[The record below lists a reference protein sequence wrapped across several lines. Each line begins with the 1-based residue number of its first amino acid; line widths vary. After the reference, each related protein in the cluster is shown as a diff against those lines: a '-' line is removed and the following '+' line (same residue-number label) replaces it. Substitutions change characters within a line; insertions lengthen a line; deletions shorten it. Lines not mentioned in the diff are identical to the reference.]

1 MMSNYEMSSNVIE
14 LSEHKTYI
22 ELTRR
27 LCYYDYPNLN
37 GVQLNSDTAE
47 EKAQSLLMQPV
58 VAKYKKIRNK
68 DDLGGHECSVDTKG
82 NVTFGTIPIGVN
94 VSVEVKN
101 DTITI
106 NDTTVE
112 TPCLFATSRIWTR
125 NKNVC
130 SAIKRLFAEG
140 KLHSSWEI
148 LTENA
153 EYVNNVKILKDY
165 VFEADALLGSTSN
178 PAYGECATTL
188 CVASVDDP
196 EILLSEAIAN
206 DFNIENSKTKEDNTL
221 EIKENESVV
230 TSENENTDVVT
241 DEVVETSQETN
252 DVETTDTS
260 EIVSDTKETDNASSE
275 TVDTDISEQTTD
287 DAQTVEVSELTVRDL
302 RNKIEKLCR
311 EKLRYCWIS
320 FMFPNEKYVLVE
332 YDERESELEYMKF
345 TYETNGDEVTV
356 GEPEKVKLAVSVAN
370 INAEIAEKNN
380 AIIKANEEIATLKSE
395 NENLMKY
402 KEMYEKVEAEKA
414 ADEMAKKKK
423 CLSEYAVRSGYI
435 SSEEIETSE
444 EIKALIDSVD
454 ENGIKAIIVDRLMA
468 QKNETNVVT
477 SEIVASQTTEVA
489 SLTCEDIDTSDYK
502 SVMKKFLGK

>member
-1 MMSNYEMSSNVIE
+1 MSNYEMSSNVIE

-58 VAKYKKIRNK
+58 VAKYKRIRNK
-68 DDLGGHECSVDTKG
+68 DDLGGHECSVDNNG
-82 NVTFGTIPIGVN
+82 NVTFGTVPIGVN
-94 VSVEVKN
+94 VAVEIKN
-101 DTITI
+101 DTVNI
-106 NDTTVE
+106 NNNTVE

-188 CVASVDDP
+188 CVASAEDP

-206 DFNIENSKTKEDNTL
+206 DFNIDNSETKEDETL
-221 EIKENESVV
+221 KIKENESVV
-230 TSENENTDVVT
+230 TSENENSDVVT
-241 DEVVETSQETN
+241 DEVVETSQETEN
-252 DVETTDTS
+252 VETTETTETVSETREAKAEKIEDTTADENTEKSEESNSDNTDTS
-260 EIVSDTKETDNASSE
+260 NEEVVSDT
-275 TVDTDISEQTTD
+275 DTI
-287 DAQTVEVSELTVRDL
+287 
-302 RNKIEKLCR
+302 I
-311 EKLRYCWIS
+311 
-320 FMFPNEKYVLVE
+320 
-332 YDERESELEYMKF
+332 
-345 TYETNGDEVTV
+345 
-356 GEPEKVKLAVSVAN
+356 AN
-370 INAEIAEKNN
+370 LKQEIVEKND
-380 AIIKANEEIATLKSE
+380 AIIKANEEIANLKAV
-395 NENLMKY
+395 NESLVQY
-402 KEMYEKVEAEKA
+402 KEMYEKIESEKA
-414 ADEMAKKKK
+414 ADELAKKKK

-435 SSEEIETSE
+435 SSEEIESSE
-444 EIKALIDSVD
+444 EIKKLIDAVD

-468 QKNETNVVT
+468 QKNDVVVET
-477 SEIVASQTTEVA
+477 SEATTPVTTEVA
-489 SLTCEDIDTSDYK
+489 SLTCDEVSIETSDYK

>member
-1 MMSNYEMSSNVIE
+1 MSNYEMSSNVVE

-68 DDLGGHECSVDTKG
+68 DDLGGHECSVDRKG

-94 VSVEVKN
+94 VAVEVKN
-101 DTITI
+101 DTVTI

-188 CVASVDDP
+188 CVASADDP

-206 DFNIENSKTKEDNTL
+206 DFNIKNSETKEDKIL

-241 DEVVETSQETN
+241 DEVVETSQETEN
-252 DVETTDTS
+252 VETTETTETVSEVEETKVEKVEDTTVDENTEKS
-260 EIVSDTKETDNASSE
+260 EESDSANVDISKEEVVSDT
-275 TVDTDISEQTTD
+275 DTI
-287 DAQTVEVSELTVRDL
+287 
-302 RNKIEKLCR
+302 I
-311 EKLRYCWIS
+311 
-320 FMFPNEKYVLVE
+320 
-332 YDERESELEYMKF
+332 
-345 TYETNGDEVTV
+345 
-356 GEPEKVKLAVSVAN
+356 AN
-370 INAEIAEKNN
+370 LKQEIVEKNDV
-380 AIIKANEEIATLKSE
+380 IIKANEEIANLKAV
-395 NENLMKY
+395 NESLMKY

-414 ADEMAKKKK
+414 ADEIAKKKK

-444 EIKALIDSVD
+444 EIKALIDSID

-477 SEIVASQTTEVA
+477 SEIVAPQTTEVA

>member
-1 MMSNYEMSSNVIE
+1 MSNYEMSSNVIE

-58 VAKYKKIRNK
+58 VAKYKRIRNK
-68 DDLGGHECSVDTKG
+68 DDLGGHECSVDNKG
-82 NVTFGTIPIGVN
+82 NVTFGTVPIGVN
-94 VSVEVKN
+94 VAVEIKN
-101 DTITI
+101 DTVNI
-106 NDTTVE
+106 NNNTVE

-188 CVASVDDP
+188 CVASAEDP

-206 DFNIENSKTKEDNTL
+206 DFNIDNSETKEDKTL
-221 EIKENESVV
+221 KIKENESVV
-230 TSENENTDVVT
+230 TSENENADVVT
-241 DEVVETSQETN
+241 DEVVETSQETEN
-252 DVETTDTS
+252 VETTETTETVSETEEAKAEKIEDTTVDENTEKSEESNSDNTDTS
-260 EIVSDTKETDNASSE
+260 NEEVVSDT
-275 TVDTDISEQTTD
+275 DTI
-287 DAQTVEVSELTVRDL
+287 
-302 RNKIEKLCR
+302 I
-311 EKLRYCWIS
+311 
-320 FMFPNEKYVLVE
+320 
-332 YDERESELEYMKF
+332 
-345 TYETNGDEVTV
+345 
-356 GEPEKVKLAVSVAN
+356 AN
-370 INAEIAEKNN
+370 LKQEIVEKND
-380 AIIKANEEIATLKSE
+380 AIIKANEEIANLKAV
-395 NENLMKY
+395 NESLVQY
-402 KEMYEKVEAEKA
+402 KEMYEKIESEKA
-414 ADEMAKKKK
+414 ADELAKKKK
-423 CLSEYAVRSGYI
+423 CLSEYAVKSGYI
-435 SSEEIETSE
+435 SSEEIESSE
-444 EIKALIDSVD
+444 EIKKLIEAVD

-468 QKNETNVVT
+468 QKNDVVVET
-477 SEIVASQTTEVA
+477 SEVTTPVTTEVA
-489 SLTCEDIDTSDYK
+489 SLTCDEVSIETSDYK

>member
-1 MMSNYEMSSNVIE
+1 MSNYEMSSNVIE

-58 VAKYKKIRNK
+58 VAKYKRIRNK
-68 DDLGGHECSVDTKG
+68 DDLGGHECSVDNNG
-82 NVTFGTIPIGVN
+82 NVTFGTVPIGVN
-94 VSVEVKN
+94 VAVEIKN
-101 DTITI
+101 DTINI
-106 NDTTVE
+106 NNNTVE

-188 CVASVDDP
+188 CVASAEDP

-206 DFNIENSKTKEDNTL
+206 DFNIDNSETKEDETL
-221 EIKENESVV
+221 KIKENESVV
-230 TSENENTDVVT
+230 TSENENTDVIT
-241 DEVVETSQETN
+241 DEVVETSQETEN
-252 DVETTDTS
+252 VETTETTETVSETREAKAEKIEDTTADENTEKSEESNSDNTDTS
-260 EIVSDTKETDNASSE
+260 NEEVVSDT
-275 TVDTDISEQTTD
+275 DTI
-287 DAQTVEVSELTVRDL
+287 
-302 RNKIEKLCR
+302 I
-311 EKLRYCWIS
+311 
-320 FMFPNEKYVLVE
+320 
-332 YDERESELEYMKF
+332 
-345 TYETNGDEVTV
+345 
-356 GEPEKVKLAVSVAN
+356 AN
-370 INAEIAEKNN
+370 LKQEIVEKND
-380 AIIKANEEIATLKSE
+380 AIIKANDEIANLKAV
-395 NENLMKY
+395 NESLMQY

-414 ADEMAKKKK
+414 ADELAKKKK

-435 SSEEIETSE
+435 SSDEIESSE
-444 EIKALIDSVD
+444 EIKKLIETVD

-468 QKNETNVVT
+468 QKSDVVVET
-477 SEIVASQTTEVA
+477 SETATPVTTEVA
-489 SLTCEDIDTSDYK
+489 SLTCDEVSIETSDYK

>member
-1 MMSNYEMSSNVIE
+1 MSNYEMSSNVIE

-58 VAKYKKIRNK
+58 VAKYKRIRNK
-68 DDLGGHECSVDTKG
+68 DDLGGHECSVDNNG
-82 NVTFGTIPIGVN
+82 NVTFGTVPIGVN
-94 VSVEVKN
+94 VAVEIKN
-101 DTITI
+101 DTINI
-106 NDTTVE
+106 NNNTVE

-188 CVASVDDP
+188 CVASAEDP

-206 DFNIENSKTKEDNTL
+206 DFNIDNSETKEDKTL
-221 EIKENESVV
+221 KIKENESVV
-230 TSENENTDVVT
+230 TSENADVVT
-241 DEVVETSQETN
+241 DEVVETSQETEN
-252 DVETTDTS
+252 VETTETNNDTETETVNTSS
-260 EIVSDTKETDNASSE
+260 EEESQEVVDNSE
-275 TVDTDISEQTTD
+275 TVD
-287 DAQTVEVSELTVRDL
+287 VSALTVRDL
-302 RNKIEKLCR
+302 RCKIEKACR
-311 EKLRYCWIS
+311 DKIRYCWVA
-320 FMFPNEKYVLVE
+320 FMFPTENYVLVE
-332 YDERESELEYMKF
+332 FDERESELEYMKF
-345 TYETNGDEVTV
+345 AYTVNGEDVTV
-356 GEPEKVKLAVSVAN
+356 GEPEKVKLAVSVAD
-370 INAEIAEKNN
+370 INSEISEKNDV
-380 AIIKANEEIATLKSE
+380 IIKANEEITALKSE
-395 NENLMKY
+395 VETLTKY
-402 KEMYEKVEAEKA
+402 KEMFEQAEAEKA
-414 ADEMAKKKK
+414 ADELAKKKK

-435 SSEEIETSE
+435 SSEEIESSE
-444 EIKALIDSVD
+444 EIKKLIDAVD

-468 QKNETNVVT
+468 QKSDVVAET
-477 SEIVASQTTEVA
+477 SEVTTPVTTEVA
-489 SLTCEDIDTSDYK
+489 SLTCDEVSIETSDYK

>member
-1 MMSNYEMSSNVIE
+1 MSNYEMSSNVIE

-58 VAKYKKIRNK
+58 VAKYKRIRNK
-68 DDLGGHECSVDTKG
+68 DDLGGHECSVDNNG
-82 NVTFGTIPIGVN
+82 NVTFGTVPIGVN
-94 VSVEVKN
+94 VAVEIKN
-101 DTITI
+101 DTVNI
-106 NDTTVE
+106 NNNTVE

-188 CVASVDDP
+188 CVASAEDP

-206 DFNIENSKTKEDNTL
+206 DFNIDNSETKEDETL
-221 EIKENESVV
+221 KIKENESVV
-230 TSENENTDVVT
+230 TSENENADVVT
-241 DEVVETSQETN
+241 DEVVETSQETKN
-252 DVETTDTS
+252 VETTETTKTVSETEEAKSEKNEDTTVDENTEKSEESNSDNTDTS
-260 EIVSDTKETDNASSE
+260 NEEVVSDT
-275 TVDTDISEQTTD
+275 DTI
-287 DAQTVEVSELTVRDL
+287 
-302 RNKIEKLCR
+302 I
-311 EKLRYCWIS
+311 
-320 FMFPNEKYVLVE
+320 
-332 YDERESELEYMKF
+332 
-345 TYETNGDEVTV
+345 
-356 GEPEKVKLAVSVAN
+356 AN
-370 INAEIAEKNN
+370 LKQEIVEKND
-380 AIIKANEEIATLKSE
+380 AIIKANEEIANLKAV
-395 NENLMKY
+395 NESLVQY
-402 KEMYEKVEAEKA
+402 KEMYEKIESEKA
-414 ADEMAKKKK
+414 ADELAKKKK

-435 SSEEIETSE
+435 SSDEIESSE
-444 EIKALIDSVD
+444 EIKKLIETVD

-468 QKNETNVVT
+468 QKNDVVVET
-477 SEIVASQTTEVA
+477 SEATTPVTTEVA
-489 SLTCEDIDTSDYK
+489 SLTCDEVSIETSDYK

>member
-1 MMSNYEMSSNVIE
+1 MSNYEMSSNVIE

-58 VAKYKKIRNK
+58 VAKYKRIRNK
-68 DDLGGHECSVDTKG
+68 DDLGGHECSVDNNG
-82 NVTFGTIPIGVN
+82 NVTFGTVPIGVN
-94 VSVEVKN
+94 VAVEIKN
-101 DTITI
+101 DTVNI
-106 NDTTVE
+106 NNNTVE

-188 CVASVDDP
+188 CVASAEDP

-206 DFNIENSKTKEDNTL
+206 DFNIDNSETKEDKTL
-221 EIKENESVV
+221 KIKENESVV

-241 DEVVETSQETN
+241 DEVVETSQETEN
-252 DVETTDTS
+252 VETTETTETVSETREAKAEKIEDTTANENTEKSEESNSDNTDTS
-260 EIVSDTKETDNASSE
+260 NEEVVSDT
-275 TVDTDISEQTTD
+275 DTI
-287 DAQTVEVSELTVRDL
+287 
-302 RNKIEKLCR
+302 I
-311 EKLRYCWIS
+311 
-320 FMFPNEKYVLVE
+320 
-332 YDERESELEYMKF
+332 
-345 TYETNGDEVTV
+345 
-356 GEPEKVKLAVSVAN
+356 AN
-370 INAEIAEKNN
+370 LKQEIVEKND
-380 AIIKANEEIATLKSE
+380 AIIKANEEIANLKAV
-395 NENLMKY
+395 NESLIQY

-414 ADEMAKKKK
+414 ADELAKKKK
-423 CLSEYAVRSGYI
+423 CLSEYAVKSGYI
-435 SSEEIETSE
+435 SSDEIESSE
-444 EIKALIDSVD
+444 EIKKLIDTVD

-468 QKNETNVVT
+468 QKNDVVVET
-477 SEIVASQTTEVA
+477 SEVTTPVTTEVA
-489 SLTCEDIDTSDYK
+489 SLTCDEVSIETSDYK

>member
-1 MMSNYEMSSNVIE
+1 MSNYEMSSNVIE

-58 VAKYKKIRNK
+58 VAKYKRIRNK
-68 DDLGGHECSVDTKG
+68 DDLGGHECSVDNNG
-82 NVTFGTIPIGVN
+82 NVTFGTVPIGVN
-94 VSVEVKN
+94 VAVEIKN
-101 DTITI
+101 DTVNI
-106 NDTTVE
+106 NNNTVE

-188 CVASVDDP
+188 CVASAEDP

-206 DFNIENSKTKEDNTL
+206 DFNIDNSETKEDKIL
-221 EIKENESVV
+221 KIKENESVA
-230 TSENENTDVVT
+230 TSENENADVIT
-241 DEVVETSQETN
+241 DEVVETSQKTEN
-252 DVETTDTS
+252 VETTETTEAVSETREAKAEKIEDTTADENTEKSEESNSDNTDTS
-260 EIVSDTKETDNASSE
+260 NEEVVSDT
-275 TVDTDISEQTTD
+275 DTI
-287 DAQTVEVSELTVRDL
+287 
-302 RNKIEKLCR
+302 I
-311 EKLRYCWIS
+311 
-320 FMFPNEKYVLVE
+320 
-332 YDERESELEYMKF
+332 
-345 TYETNGDEVTV
+345 
-356 GEPEKVKLAVSVAN
+356 AN
-370 INAEIAEKNN
+370 LKQEIVEKND
-380 AIIKANEEIATLKSE
+380 AIIKANEEIANLKAVNKS
-395 NENLMKY
+395 LVQY
-402 KEMYEKVEAEKA
+402 KEMYEKIEAEKA
-414 ADEMAKKKK
+414 ADELAKKKK
-423 CLSEYAVRSGYI
+423 CLSEYAVKSGYI
-435 SSEEIETSE
+435 SSEEIESSA
-444 EIKALIDSVD
+444 EIKKLIEAVD

-468 QKNETNVVT
+468 QKSDVVAET
-477 SEIVASQTTEVA
+477 SEMATPVTTEVA
-489 SLTCEDIDTSDYK
+489 SLTCDEVSIETSDYK

>member
-1 MMSNYEMSSNVIE
+1 MSNYEMSSNVIE

-58 VAKYKKIRNK
+58 VAKYKRIRNK
-68 DDLGGHECSVDTKG
+68 DDLGGHECSVDNNG
-82 NVTFGTIPIGVN
+82 NVTFGTVPIGVN
-94 VSVEVKN
+94 VAVEIKN
-101 DTITI
+101 DTVNI
-106 NDTTVE
+106 NNNTVE

-188 CVASVDDP
+188 CVASAEDP

-206 DFNIENSKTKEDNTL
+206 DFNIDNSETKEDKTL
-221 EIKENESVV
+221 KIKENESVV
-230 TSENENTDVVT
+230 TSENENADVVT
-241 DEVVETSQETN
+241 DEVVETSQETEN
-252 DVETTDTS
+252 VETTETTETVSEAREAKAEKIEDTTADENTEKSEESNSDNTDTS
-260 EIVSDTKETDNASSE
+260 NEEVVSDT
-275 TVDTDISEQTTD
+275 DTI
-287 DAQTVEVSELTVRDL
+287 
-302 RNKIEKLCR
+302 I
-311 EKLRYCWIS
+311 
-320 FMFPNEKYVLVE
+320 
-332 YDERESELEYMKF
+332 
-345 TYETNGDEVTV
+345 
-356 GEPEKVKLAVSVAN
+356 AN
-370 INAEIAEKNN
+370 LKQEIVEKND
-380 AIIKANEEIATLKSE
+380 AIIKANEEIANLKAV
-395 NENLMKY
+395 NESLVQY

-414 ADEMAKKKK
+414 ADELAKKKK

-435 SSEEIETSE
+435 SSDEIESSE
-444 EIKALIDSVD
+444 EIKKLIEAVD

-468 QKNETNVVT
+468 QKNDVVVET
-477 SEIVASQTTEVA
+477 SEATTPVTTEVA
-489 SLTCEDIDTSDYK
+489 SLTCDEVSIETSDYK

>member
-1 MMSNYEMSSNVIE
+1 MSNYEMSSNVIE

-58 VAKYKKIRNK
+58 VAKYKRIKNK
-68 DDLGGHECSVDTKG
+68 DDLGGHECSVDNNG
-82 NVTFGTIPIGVN
+82 NVTFGTVPIGVN
-94 VSVEVKN
+94 VAVEIKN
-101 DTITI
+101 DTVNI
-106 NDTTVE
+106 NNNTVE

-188 CVASVDDP
+188 CVASAEDP

-206 DFNIENSKTKEDNTL
+206 DFNIDNSETKEDKTL
-221 EIKENESVV
+221 KIKENESVV
-230 TSENENTDVVT
+230 TSENENSDVVT
-241 DEVVETSQETN
+241 DEVVETSQETEN
-252 DVETTDTS
+252 VETTETTETVSEAEEAKTEKVEDTTVDENTEKSEESNSGNTDTS
-260 EIVSDTKETDNASSE
+260 NEEVVSDT
-275 TVDTDISEQTTD
+275 DTI
-287 DAQTVEVSELTVRDL
+287 
-302 RNKIEKLCR
+302 I
-311 EKLRYCWIS
+311 
-320 FMFPNEKYVLVE
+320 
-332 YDERESELEYMKF
+332 
-345 TYETNGDEVTV
+345 
-356 GEPEKVKLAVSVAN
+356 AN
-370 INAEIAEKNN
+370 LKQEIVEKND
-380 AIIKANEEIATLKSE
+380 AIIKANEEIANLKAV
-395 NENLMKY
+395 NESLVQY
-402 KEMYEKVEAEKA
+402 KEMYEKIESEKA
-414 ADEMAKKKK
+414 ADELAKKKK
-423 CLSEYAVRSGYI
+423 CLSEYAVKSGYI
-435 SSEEIETSE
+435 SSEEIESSE
-444 EIKALIDSVD
+444 EIKKLIDAVD

-468 QKNETNVVT
+468 QKNDVVVET
-477 SEIVASQTTEVA
+477 SEATTPVTTEVA
-489 SLTCEDIDTSDYK
+489 SLTCDEVSIETSDYK

>member
-1 MMSNYEMSSNVIE
+1 MSNYEMSSNVIE

-58 VAKYKKIRNK
+58 VAKYKRIRNK
-68 DDLGGHECSVDTKG
+68 DDLGGHECSVDNKG
-82 NVTFGTIPIGVN
+82 NVTFGTVPIGVN
-94 VSVEVKN
+94 VAVEIKN
-101 DTITI
+101 DTVNI
-106 NDTTVE
+106 NNNTVE

-188 CVASVDDP
+188 CVASAEDP

-206 DFNIENSKTKEDNTL
+206 DFNIDNSETKEDETL
-221 EIKENESVV
+221 KIKENESVV
-230 TSENENTDVVT
+230 TSENENADVVT
-241 DEVVETSQETN
+241 DEVVETSQETKN
-252 DVETTDTS
+252 VETTETTKTVSETEEAKSEKNEDTTVDENTEKSEESNSDNTDTS
-260 EIVSDTKETDNASSE
+260 NEEVVSDT
-275 TVDTDISEQTTD
+275 DTI
-287 DAQTVEVSELTVRDL
+287 
-302 RNKIEKLCR
+302 I
-311 EKLRYCWIS
+311 
-320 FMFPNEKYVLVE
+320 
-332 YDERESELEYMKF
+332 
-345 TYETNGDEVTV
+345 
-356 GEPEKVKLAVSVAN
+356 AN
-370 INAEIAEKNN
+370 LKQEIVEKND
-380 AIIKANEEIATLKSE
+380 AIIKANEEIANLKAV
-395 NENLMKY
+395 NESLMQY

-414 ADEMAKKKK
+414 ADELAKKKK

-435 SSEEIETSE
+435 SSDEIESSE
-444 EIKALIDSVD
+444 EIKKLIETVD

-468 QKNETNVVT
+468 QKNDVVVET
-477 SEIVASQTTEVA
+477 SEATTPVTTEVA
-489 SLTCEDIDTSDYK
+489 SLTCDEVSIETSDYK

>member
-1 MMSNYEMSSNVIE
+1 MSNYEMSSNVIE

-58 VAKYKKIRNK
+58 VAKYKRIRNK
-68 DDLGGHECSVDTKG
+68 DDLGGHECSVDNHG
-82 NVTFGTIPIGVN
+82 NVTFGTVPIGVN
-94 VSVEVKN
+94 VAVEIKN
-101 DTITI
+101 DTINI
-106 NDTTVE
+106 NNNTVE

-188 CVASVDDP
+188 CVASAEDP

-206 DFNIENSKTKEDNTL
+206 DFNIDNSETKEDKAL
-221 EIKENESVV
+221 KIKENESVV
-230 TSENENTDVVT
+230 TSENENADVIT
-241 DEVVETSQETN
+241 DEVVETSQKTEN
-252 DVETTDTS
+252 VETTETTETVSETEEAKTEKVKDTTVDENTKKSEESNSENVDTS
-260 EIVSDTKETDNASSE
+260 NEEVVSDT
-275 TVDTDISEQTTD
+275 DTI
-287 DAQTVEVSELTVRDL
+287 
-302 RNKIEKLCR
+302 I
-311 EKLRYCWIS
+311 
-320 FMFPNEKYVLVE
+320 
-332 YDERESELEYMKF
+332 
-345 TYETNGDEVTV
+345 
-356 GEPEKVKLAVSVAN
+356 AN
-370 INAEIAEKNN
+370 LKQEIVEKND
-380 AIIKANEEIATLKSE
+380 AIIKANEEIANLKAV
-395 NENLMKY
+395 NESLVQY
-402 KEMYEKVEAEKA
+402 KEMYEKIESEKA
-414 ADEMAKKKK
+414 ADELAKKKK

-477 SEIVASQTTEVA
+477 SEIVAPVTTEVA
-489 SLTCEDIDTSDYK
+489 SLTCDEVSIETSDYK

>member
-1 MMSNYEMSSNVIE
+1 MSNYEMSSNVIE

-58 VAKYKKIRNK
+58 VAKYKRIRNK
-68 DDLGGHECSVDTKG
+68 DDLGGHECSVDNNG
-82 NVTFGTIPIGVN
+82 NVTFGTVPIGVN
-94 VSVEVKN
+94 VAVEIKN
-101 DTITI
+101 DTVNI
-106 NDTTVE
+106 NNNTVE

-188 CVASVDDP
+188 CVASAEDP

-206 DFNIENSKTKEDNTL
+206 DFNIDNSETKEDKTL
-221 EIKENESVV
+221 KIKENESVV
-230 TSENENTDVVT
+230 TSENENADVVT
-241 DEVVETSQETN
+241 DEVVETSQETEN
-252 DVETTDTS
+252 VETTETTETVSETREAKAEKIEDTTADENTEKSEESNSDNTDTS
-260 EIVSDTKETDNASSE
+260 NEEVFSDTDTIIANLKQEIV
-275 TVDTDISEQTTD
+275 
-287 DAQTVEVSELTVRDL
+287 
-302 RNKIEKLCR
+302 
-311 EKLRYCWIS
+311 
-320 FMFPNEKYVLVE
+320 
-332 YDERESELEYMKF
+332 
-345 TYETNGDEVTV
+345 
-356 GEPEKVKLAVSVAN
+356 
-370 INAEIAEKNN
+370 EKND
-380 AIIKANEEIATLKSE
+380 AIIKANEEIANLKAV
-395 NENLMKY
+395 NESLIQY

-414 ADEMAKKKK
+414 ADELAKKKK

-435 SSEEIETSE
+435 SSEEIESSE
-444 EIKALIDSVD
+444 EIKKLIEAVD

-468 QKNETNVVT
+468 QKSDVVVET
-477 SEIVASQTTEVA
+477 SEATTPVTTEVA
-489 SLTCEDIDTSDYK
+489 SLTCDEVSIETSDYK

>member
-1 MMSNYEMSSNVIE
+1 MSNYEMSSNVIE

-58 VAKYKKIRNK
+58 VAKYKRIRNK
-68 DDLGGHECSVDTKG
+68 DDLGGHECSVDNKG
-82 NVTFGTIPIGVN
+82 NVTFGTVPIGVN
-94 VSVEVKN
+94 VAVEIKN
-101 DTITI
+101 DTVNI
-106 NDTTVE
+106 NNNTVE

-188 CVASVDDP
+188 CVASAEDP

-206 DFNIENSKTKEDNTL
+206 DFNIDNSETKEDKTL
-221 EIKENESVV
+221 KIKENESVV
-230 TSENENTDVVT
+230 TSENENADVIT
-241 DEVVETSQETN
+241 DEVVETSQETEN
-252 DVETTDTS
+252 VETTETTETVSETREAKAEKIEDTTANENTEKSEESNSDNTDTS
-260 EIVSDTKETDNASSE
+260 NEEVVSDT
-275 TVDTDISEQTTD
+275 DTI
-287 DAQTVEVSELTVRDL
+287 
-302 RNKIEKLCR
+302 I
-311 EKLRYCWIS
+311 
-320 FMFPNEKYVLVE
+320 
-332 YDERESELEYMKF
+332 
-345 TYETNGDEVTV
+345 
-356 GEPEKVKLAVSVAN
+356 AN
-370 INAEIAEKNN
+370 LKQEIVEKND
-380 AIIKANEEIATLKSE
+380 AIIKANEEIANLKAV
-395 NENLMKY
+395 NESLIQY

-414 ADEMAKKKK
+414 ADELAKKKK

-435 SSEEIETSE
+435 SSDEIESSE
-444 EIKALIDSVD
+444 EIKKLIEAVD

-468 QKNETNVVT
+468 QKNDVVVET
-477 SEIVASQTTEVA
+477 SEVATPVTTEVA
-489 SLTCEDIDTSDYK
+489 SLTCDEVSIETSDYK

>member
-1 MMSNYEMSSNVIE
+1 MSNYEMSSNVIE

-58 VAKYKKIRNK
+58 VAKYKRIRNK
-68 DDLGGHECSVDTKG
+68 DDLGGHECSVDNKG
-82 NVTFGTIPIGVN
+82 NVTFGTVPIGVN
-94 VSVEVKN
+94 VAVEIKN
-101 DTITI
+101 DTVNI
-106 NDTTVE
+106 NNNTVE

-188 CVASVDDP
+188 CVASAEDP

-206 DFNIENSKTKEDNTL
+206 DFNIDNSETKEDKTL
-221 EIKENESVV
+221 KIKENESVV
-230 TSENENTDVVT
+230 TSENADVVT
-241 DEVVETSQETN
+241 DEVVETSQETEN
-252 DVETTDTS
+252 VETTETNNDTETETVNTSS
-260 EIVSDTKETDNASSE
+260 EEDTQEVVDNSE
-275 TVDTDISEQTTD
+275 TVD
-287 DAQTVEVSELTVRDL
+287 VSALTVRDL
-302 RNKIEKLCR
+302 RCKIEKACR
-311 EKLRYCWIS
+311 DKIRYCWVA
-320 FMFPNEKYVLVE
+320 FMFPTENYVLVE
-332 YDERESELEYMKF
+332 FDERESELEYMKF
-345 TYETNGDEVTV
+345 AYTVNGEDVTV
-356 GEPEKVKLAVSVAN
+356 GEPEKVKLAVSVAD
-370 INAEIAEKNN
+370 INSEISEKND
-380 AIIKANEEIATLKSE
+380 AIIKANEEITALKSE
-395 NENLMKY
+395 VETLTKY
-402 KEMYEKVEAEKA
+402 KEMFEQAEAEKA
-414 ADEMAKKKK
+414 ADELAKKKK
-423 CLSEYAVRSGYI
+423 CLSEYAVKSGYI
-435 SSEEIETSE
+435 SSEEIESSE
-444 EIKALIDSVD
+444 EIKKLIDSVD

-468 QKNETNVVT
+468 QKSDVVAET
-477 SEIVASQTTEVA
+477 SEVTTPVTTEVA
-489 SLTCEDIDTSDYK
+489 SLTCDEVSIETSDYK

>member
-1 MMSNYEMSSNVIE
+1 MSNYEMSSNVIE

-58 VAKYKKIRNK
+58 VAKYKRIRNK
-68 DDLGGHECSVDTKG
+68 DDLGGHECSVDNKG
-82 NVTFGTIPIGVN
+82 NVTFGTVPIGVN
-94 VSVEVKN
+94 VAVEIKN
-101 DTITI
+101 DTVNI
-106 NDTTVE
+106 NNNTVE

-188 CVASVDDP
+188 CVASAEDP

-206 DFNIENSKTKEDNTL
+206 DFNIDNSETKEDKTL
-221 EIKENESVV
+221 KIKENESVV
-230 TSENENTDVVT
+230 TSENENADVVT
-241 DEVVETSQETN
+241 DEVVETSQETEN
-252 DVETTDTS
+252 VETTETTETVSEAEEAKAEKNEDTTVDENTEKSEESNSDNTDTS
-260 EIVSDTKETDNASSE
+260 NEEVVSDT
-275 TVDTDISEQTTD
+275 DTI
-287 DAQTVEVSELTVRDL
+287 
-302 RNKIEKLCR
+302 I
-311 EKLRYCWIS
+311 
-320 FMFPNEKYVLVE
+320 
-332 YDERESELEYMKF
+332 
-345 TYETNGDEVTV
+345 
-356 GEPEKVKLAVSVAN
+356 AN
-370 INAEIAEKNN
+370 LKQEIVEKND
-380 AIIKANEEIATLKSE
+380 AIIKANEEIANLKAV
-395 NENLMKY
+395 NESLVQY
-402 KEMYEKVEAEKA
+402 KEMYEKIEAEKA
-414 ADEMAKKKK
+414 ADELAKKKK

-435 SSEEIETSE
+435 SSEEIESSE
-444 EIKALIDSVD
+444 EIKKLIEAVD

-468 QKNETNVVT
+468 QKNDVVVET
-477 SEIVASQTTEVA
+477 SEMATPVTTEVA
-489 SLTCEDIDTSDYK
+489 SLTCDEVSIETSDYK

>member
-1 MMSNYEMSSNVIE
+1 MSNYEMSSNVIE

-58 VAKYKKIRNK
+58 VAKYKRIRNK
-68 DDLGGHECSVDTKG
+68 DDLGGHECSVDNNG
-82 NVTFGTIPIGVN
+82 NVTFGTVPIGVN
-94 VSVEVKN
+94 VAVEIKN
-101 DTITI
+101 DTVNI
-106 NDTTVE
+106 NNNTVE

-188 CVASVDDP
+188 CVASAEDP

-206 DFNIENSKTKEDNTL
+206 DFNIDNSETKEDETL
-221 EIKENESVV
+221 KIKENESVV
-230 TSENENTDVVT
+230 TSENENADVVT
-241 DEVVETSQETN
+241 DEVVETSQETKN
-252 DVETTDTS
+252 VETTETTKTVSETEEAKSEKNEDTTVDENTEKSEESSSENVDTS
-260 EIVSDTKETDNASSE
+260 NEEVISDTDTIIANLKQEIV
-275 TVDTDISEQTTD
+275 
-287 DAQTVEVSELTVRDL
+287 
-302 RNKIEKLCR
+302 
-311 EKLRYCWIS
+311 
-320 FMFPNEKYVLVE
+320 
-332 YDERESELEYMKF
+332 
-345 TYETNGDEVTV
+345 
-356 GEPEKVKLAVSVAN
+356 
-370 INAEIAEKNN
+370 EKND
-380 AIIKANEEIATLKSE
+380 AIIKANDEIANLKAV
-395 NENLMKY
+395 NESLMQY

-414 ADEMAKKKK
+414 ADELAKKKK

-435 SSEEIETSE
+435 SSDEIESSE
-444 EIKALIDSVD
+444 EIKKLIETVD

-468 QKNETNVVT
+468 QKNDVVVET
-477 SEIVASQTTEVA
+477 SEMATPVTTEVA
-489 SLTCEDIDTSDYK
+489 SLTCDEVSIETSDYK

>member
-1 MMSNYEMSSNVIE
+1 MSNYEMSSNVIE

-58 VAKYKKIRNK
+58 VAKYKRIRNK
-68 DDLGGHECSVDTKG
+68 DDLGGHECSVDNHG
-82 NVTFGTIPIGVN
+82 NVTFGTVPIGVN
-94 VSVEVKN
+94 VAVEIKN
-101 DTITI
+101 DTINI
-106 NDTTVE
+106 NNNTVE

-188 CVASVDDP
+188 CVASAEDP

-206 DFNIENSKTKEDNTL
+206 DFNIDNSETKEDKTL
-221 EIKENESVV
+221 KIKENQSVV
-230 TSENENTDVVT
+230 TSENENADVVT
-241 DEVVETSQETN
+241 DEVVETSQKTEN
-252 DVETTDTS
+252 VETTETETVITIS
-260 EIVSDTKETDNASSE
+260 KEESQEVVDNSE
-275 TVDTDISEQTTD
+275 TVD
-287 DAQTVEVSELTVRDL
+287 VSALTVRDL
-302 RNKIEKLCR
+302 RCKIEKACR
-311 EKLRYCWIS
+311 DKIRYCWVA
-320 FMFPNEKYVLVE
+320 FMFPTENYVLVE
-332 YDERESELEYMKF
+332 FDERESELEYMKF
-345 TYETNGDEVTV
+345 AYTVNGEDVTV
-356 GEPEKVKLAVSVAN
+356 GEPEKVKLAVSVAD
-370 INAEIAEKNN
+370 INSEISEKND
-380 AIIKANEEIATLKSE
+380 AIIKANEEITALKSE
-395 NENLMKY
+395 VETLTKY
-402 KEMYEKVEAEKA
+402 KEMFEQAEAEKA
-414 ADEMAKKKK
+414 ADELAKKKK

-435 SSEEIETSE
+435 SSEEIESSE
-444 EIKALIDSVD
+444 EIKKLIDAVD

-468 QKNETNVVT
+468 QKSDVVVET
-477 SEIVASQTTEVA
+477 SEIVTPVTTEVA
-489 SLTCEDIDTSDYK
+489 SLTCDEVSIETSDYK

>member
-1 MMSNYEMSSNVIE
+1 MSNYEMSSNVIE

-58 VAKYKKIRNK
+58 VAKYKRIRNK
-68 DDLGGHECSVDTKG
+68 DDLGGHECSVDNKG
-82 NVTFGTIPIGVN
+82 NVTFGTVPIGVN
-94 VSVEVKN
+94 VAVEIKN
-101 DTITI
+101 DTVNI
-106 NDTTVE
+106 NNNTVE

-188 CVASVDDP
+188 CVASAEDP

-206 DFNIENSKTKEDNTL
+206 DFNIDNSETKEDKTL
-221 EIKENESVV
+221 KIKENESVV
-230 TSENENTDVVT
+230 TSENADVVT
-241 DEVVETSQETN
+241 DEVVETSQETEN
-252 DVETTDTS
+252 VETTETNNDTETETVNTSS
-260 EIVSDTKETDNASSE
+260 EEDTQEVVDNSE
-275 TVDTDISEQTTD
+275 TVD
-287 DAQTVEVSELTVRDL
+287 VSALTVRDL
-302 RNKIEKLCR
+302 RCKIEKACR
-311 EKLRYCWIS
+311 DKIRYCWVA
-320 FMFPNEKYVLVE
+320 FMFPTENYVLVE
-332 YDERESELEYMKF
+332 FDERESELEYMKF
-345 TYETNGDEVTV
+345 AYTVNGEDVTV
-356 GEPEKVKLAVSVAN
+356 GEPEKVKLAVSVAD
-370 INAEIAEKNN
+370 INSEISEKND
-380 AIIKANEEIATLKSE
+380 AIIKANEEITALKSE
-395 NENLMKY
+395 VETLTKY
-402 KEMYEKVEAEKA
+402 KEMFEQAEAEKA
-414 ADEMAKKKK
+414 ADELAKKKK
-423 CLSEYAVRSGYI
+423 CLSEYAVKSGYI
-435 SSEEIETSE
+435 SSEEIESSE
-444 EIKALIDSVD
+444 EIKKLIESVD

-468 QKNETNVVT
+468 QKSDVVAET
-477 SEIVASQTTEVA
+477 SEVTTPVTTEVA
-489 SLTCEDIDTSDYK
+489 SLTCDEVSIETSDYK

>member
-1 MMSNYEMSSNVIE
+1 MSNYEMSSNVIE

-58 VAKYKKIRNK
+58 VAKYKRIRNK
-68 DDLGGHECSVDTKG
+68 DDLGGHECSVDNKG
-82 NVTFGTIPIGVN
+82 NVTFGTVPIGVN
-94 VSVEVKN
+94 VAVEIKN
-101 DTITI
+101 DTVNI
-106 NDTTVE
+106 NNNTVE

-188 CVASVDDP
+188 CVASAEDP

-206 DFNIENSKTKEDNTL
+206 DFNIDNSETKEDKTL
-221 EIKENESVV
+221 KIKENESVV
-230 TSENENTDVVT
+230 TSENENADVVT
-241 DEVVETSQETN
+241 DEVVETSQETEN
-252 DVETTDTS
+252 VETTETTETVSETREAKAEKIEDTTANENTEKSEESNSDNTDTS
-260 EIVSDTKETDNASSE
+260 NEEVVSDT
-275 TVDTDISEQTTD
+275 DTI
-287 DAQTVEVSELTVRDL
+287 
-302 RNKIEKLCR
+302 I
-311 EKLRYCWIS
+311 
-320 FMFPNEKYVLVE
+320 
-332 YDERESELEYMKF
+332 
-345 TYETNGDEVTV
+345 
-356 GEPEKVKLAVSVAN
+356 AN
-370 INAEIAEKNN
+370 LKQEIVEKND
-380 AIIKANEEIATLKSE
+380 AIIKANEEIANLKAV
-395 NENLMKY
+395 NESLIQY

-414 ADEMAKKKK
+414 ADELAKKKK

-435 SSEEIETSE
+435 SSDEIESSE
-444 EIKALIDSVD
+444 EIKKLIDAVD

-468 QKNETNVVT
+468 QKNDVVVETSEVVT
-477 SEIVASQTTEVA
+477 PVTTEVA
-489 SLTCEDIDTSDYK
+489 SLTCDEASIETSDYK

>member
-1 MMSNYEMSSNVIE
+1 MSNYEMSSNVIE

-58 VAKYKKIRNK
+58 VAKYKRIRNK
-68 DDLGGHECSVDTKG
+68 DDLGGHECSVDNNG
-82 NVTFGTIPIGVN
+82 NVTFGTVPIGVN
-94 VSVEVKN
+94 VAVEIKN
-101 DTITI
+101 DTVNI
-106 NDTTVE
+106 NNNTVE

-188 CVASVDDP
+188 CVASAEDP

-206 DFNIENSKTKEDNTL
+206 DFNIDNSETKEDETL
-221 EIKENESVV
+221 KIKENESVV
-230 TSENENTDVVT
+230 TSENENSDVVT
-241 DEVVETSQETN
+241 DEVVETSQETEN
-252 DVETTDTS
+252 VETTETTETVSETREAKAEKIEDTTADENTEKSEESNSDNTDTS
-260 EIVSDTKETDNASSE
+260 NEEVVSDT
-275 TVDTDISEQTTD
+275 DTI
-287 DAQTVEVSELTVRDL
+287 
-302 RNKIEKLCR
+302 I
-311 EKLRYCWIS
+311 
-320 FMFPNEKYVLVE
+320 
-332 YDERESELEYMKF
+332 
-345 TYETNGDEVTV
+345 
-356 GEPEKVKLAVSVAN
+356 AN
-370 INAEIAEKNN
+370 LKQEIVEKND
-380 AIIKANEEIATLKSE
+380 AIIKANEEIANLKAV
-395 NENLMKY
+395 NESLIQY
-402 KEMYEKVEAEKA
+402 KEMYEKIEAEKA
-414 ADEMAKKKK
+414 ADELAKKKK

-435 SSEEIETSE
+435 SSEEIESSA
-444 EIKALIDSVD
+444 EIKKLIDAVD

-468 QKNETNVVT
+468 QKNDVVVET
-477 SEIVASQTTEVA
+477 SEATTPVTTEVA
-489 SLTCEDIDTSDYK
+489 SLTCDEVSIETSDYK

>member
-1 MMSNYEMSSNVIE
+1 MSNYEMSSNVIE

-58 VAKYKKIRNK
+58 VAKYKRIRNK
-68 DDLGGHECSVDTKG
+68 DDLGGHECSVDNNG
-82 NVTFGTIPIGVN
+82 NVTFGTVPIGVN
-94 VSVEVKN
+94 VAVEIKN
-101 DTITI
+101 DTVNI
-106 NDTTVE
+106 NNNTVE

-188 CVASVDDP
+188 CVASAEDP

-206 DFNIENSKTKEDNTL
+206 DFNIDNSEAKEDKTL
-221 EIKENESVV
+221 KIKENESVV

-241 DEVVETSQETN
+241 DEVVETSQETEN
-252 DVETTDTS
+252 VETTETTETVSETREAKAEKIEDTTANENTEKSEESNSDNTDTS
-260 EIVSDTKETDNASSE
+260 NEEVVSDT
-275 TVDTDISEQTTD
+275 DTI
-287 DAQTVEVSELTVRDL
+287 
-302 RNKIEKLCR
+302 I
-311 EKLRYCWIS
+311 
-320 FMFPNEKYVLVE
+320 
-332 YDERESELEYMKF
+332 
-345 TYETNGDEVTV
+345 
-356 GEPEKVKLAVSVAN
+356 AN
-370 INAEIAEKNN
+370 LKQEIVEKND
-380 AIIKANEEIATLKSE
+380 AIIKANEEIANLKAV
-395 NENLMKY
+395 NESLIQY

-414 ADEMAKKKK
+414 ADELAKKKK

-435 SSEEIETSE
+435 SSDEIESSE
-444 EIKALIDSVD
+444 EIKKLIDAVD

-468 QKNETNVVT
+468 QKNDVVVET
-477 SEIVASQTTEVA
+477 SEVTTPVTTEVA
-489 SLTCEDIDTSDYK
+489 SLTCDEVSIETSDYK

>member
-1 MMSNYEMSSNVIE
+1 MSNYEMSSNVIE

-58 VAKYKKIRNK
+58 VAKYKRIRNK
-68 DDLGGHECSVDTKG
+68 DDLGGHECSVDNKG
-82 NVTFGTIPIGVN
+82 NVTFGTVPIGVN
-94 VSVEVKN
+94 VAVEIKN
-101 DTITI
+101 DTINI
-106 NDTTVE
+106 NNNTVE

-188 CVASVDDP
+188 CVASAEDP

-206 DFNIENSKTKEDNTL
+206 DFNIDNSETKEDKTL
-221 EIKENESVV
+221 KIKENESVI
-230 TSENENTDVVT
+230 TSENENADVVT
-241 DEVVETSQETN
+241 DEVVETSQETEN
-252 DVETTDTS
+252 VETTETTETVSETREAKAEKIEDTTANENAEKSEESNSDNTDTS
-260 EIVSDTKETDNASSE
+260 NEEVVSDT
-275 TVDTDISEQTTD
+275 DTI
-287 DAQTVEVSELTVRDL
+287 
-302 RNKIEKLCR
+302 I
-311 EKLRYCWIS
+311 
-320 FMFPNEKYVLVE
+320 
-332 YDERESELEYMKF
+332 
-345 TYETNGDEVTV
+345 
-356 GEPEKVKLAVSVAN
+356 AN
-370 INAEIAEKNN
+370 LKQEIVEKND
-380 AIIKANEEIATLKSE
+380 AIIKANEEIANLKAV
-395 NENLMKY
+395 NESLIQY

-414 ADEMAKKKK
+414 ADELAKKKK

-435 SSEEIETSE
+435 SSEEIESSE
-444 EIKALIDSVD
+444 EIKKLIEAVD

-468 QKNETNVVT
+468 QKSDVVVET
-477 SEIVASQTTEVA
+477 SEIVTPVTTEVA
-489 SLTCEDIDTSDYK
+489 SLTCDEVSIETSDYK

>member
-1 MMSNYEMSSNVIE
+1 MSNYEMSSNVIE

-58 VAKYKKIRNK
+58 VAKYKRIRNK
-68 DDLGGHECSVDTKG
+68 DDLGGHECSVDNNG
-82 NVTFGTIPIGVN
+82 NVTFGTVPIGVN
-94 VSVEVKN
+94 VAVEIKN
-101 DTITI
+101 DTVNI
-106 NDTTVE
+106 NNNTVE

-188 CVASVDDP
+188 CVASAEDP

-206 DFNIENSKTKEDNTL
+206 DFNIDNSETKEDKTL
-221 EIKENESVV
+221 KIKENESVV
-230 TSENENTDVVT
+230 TSENENADVVT
-241 DEVVETSQETN
+241 DEVVETSQETKN
-252 DVETTDTS
+252 VETTETTKTVSETEEAKSEKNEDTTVDENTEKSEESNSDNTDTS
-260 EIVSDTKETDNASSE
+260 NEEVVSDT
-275 TVDTDISEQTTD
+275 DTI
-287 DAQTVEVSELTVRDL
+287 
-302 RNKIEKLCR
+302 I
-311 EKLRYCWIS
+311 
-320 FMFPNEKYVLVE
+320 
-332 YDERESELEYMKF
+332 
-345 TYETNGDEVTV
+345 
-356 GEPEKVKLAVSVAN
+356 AN
-370 INAEIAEKNN
+370 LKQEIVEKND
-380 AIIKANEEIATLKSE
+380 AIIKANEEIANLKAV
-395 NENLMKY
+395 NESLVQY

-414 ADEMAKKKK
+414 ADELAKKKK

-435 SSEEIETSE
+435 SSDEIESSE
-444 EIKALIDSVD
+444 EIKKLIETVD

-468 QKNETNVVT
+468 QKNDVVVET
-477 SEIVASQTTEVA
+477 SEMATPVTTEVA
-489 SLTCEDIDTSDYK
+489 SLTCDEVSIETSDYK

>member
-1 MMSNYEMSSNVIE
+1 MSNYEMSSNVIE

-58 VAKYKKIRNK
+58 VAKYKRIRNK
-68 DDLGGHECSVDTKG
+68 DDLGGHECSVDNNG
-82 NVTFGTIPIGVN
+82 NVTFGTVPIGVN
-94 VSVEVKN
+94 VAVEIKN
-101 DTITI
+101 DTVNI
-106 NDTTVE
+106 NNNTVE

-188 CVASVDDP
+188 CVASAEDP

-206 DFNIENSKTKEDNTL
+206 DFNIDNSETKEDKTL
-221 EIKENESVV
+221 KIKENESVV
-230 TSENENTDVVT
+230 TSENENADVVT
-241 DEVVETSQETN
+241 DEVVETSQETKN
-252 DVETTDTS
+252 VETTETTKTVSETEEAKSEKNEDTTVDENTEKSEESNSDNTDTS
-260 EIVSDTKETDNASSE
+260 NEEVVSDT
-275 TVDTDISEQTTD
+275 DTI
-287 DAQTVEVSELTVRDL
+287 
-302 RNKIEKLCR
+302 I
-311 EKLRYCWIS
+311 
-320 FMFPNEKYVLVE
+320 
-332 YDERESELEYMKF
+332 
-345 TYETNGDEVTV
+345 
-356 GEPEKVKLAVSVAN
+356 AN
-370 INAEIAEKNN
+370 LKQEIVEKND
-380 AIIKANEEIATLKSE
+380 AIIKANEEIANLKAV
-395 NENLMKY
+395 NESLIQY
-402 KEMYEKVEAEKA
+402 KEMYEKIEAEKA
-414 ADEMAKKKK
+414 ADELAKKKK

-435 SSEEIETSE
+435 SSDEIESSE
-444 EIKALIDSVD
+444 EIKKLIETVD

-468 QKNETNVVT
+468 QKNDVVVET
-477 SEIVASQTTEVA
+477 SEMATPVTTEVA
-489 SLTCEDIDTSDYK
+489 SLTCDEVSIETSDYK

>member
-1 MMSNYEMSSNVIE
+1 MSNYEMSSNVIE

-58 VAKYKKIRNK
+58 VAKYKRIRNK
-68 DDLGGHECSVDTKG
+68 DDLGGHECSVDNKG
-82 NVTFGTIPIGVN
+82 NVTFGTVPIGVN
-94 VSVEVKN
+94 VAVEIKN
-101 DTITI
+101 DTVNI
-106 NDTTVE
+106 NNNTVE

-188 CVASVDDP
+188 CVASAEDP

-206 DFNIENSKTKEDNTL
+206 DFNIDNSETKEDKTL
-221 EIKENESVV
+221 KIKENESVV
-230 TSENENTDVVT
+230 TSENENADVVT
-241 DEVVETSQETN
+241 DEVVETSQETEN
-252 DVETTDTS
+252 VETTETTETVSETREAKAEKIEDTTADENTEKSEESNSDNTDTS
-260 EIVSDTKETDNASSE
+260 NEEVVSDT
-275 TVDTDISEQTTD
+275 DTI
-287 DAQTVEVSELTVRDL
+287 
-302 RNKIEKLCR
+302 I
-311 EKLRYCWIS
+311 
-320 FMFPNEKYVLVE
+320 
-332 YDERESELEYMKF
+332 
-345 TYETNGDEVTV
+345 
-356 GEPEKVKLAVSVAN
+356 AN
-370 INAEIAEKNN
+370 LKQEIVEKND
-380 AIIKANEEIATLKSE
+380 AIIKANEEIANLKAV
-395 NENLMKY
+395 NESLVQY
-402 KEMYEKVEAEKA
+402 KEMYEKIEAEKA
-414 ADEMAKKKK
+414 ADELAKKKK

-435 SSEEIETSE
+435 SSEEIESSE
-444 EIKALIDSVD
+444 EIKKLIDAVD

-468 QKNETNVVT
+468 QKNDVVVET
-477 SEIVASQTTEVA
+477 SEMATPVTTEVA
-489 SLTCEDIDTSDYK
+489 SLTCDEVSIETSDYK

>member
-1 MMSNYEMSSNVIE
+1 MSNYEMSSNVIE

-58 VAKYKKIRNK
+58 VAKYKRIRNK
-68 DDLGGHECSVDTKG
+68 DDLGGHECSVDNNG
-82 NVTFGTIPIGVN
+82 NVTFGTVPIGVN
-94 VSVEVKN
+94 VAVEIKN
-101 DTITI
+101 DTVNI
-106 NDTTVE
+106 NNNTVE

-188 CVASVDDP
+188 CVASTEDP

-206 DFNIENSKTKEDNTL
+206 DFNIDNSETKEDKTL
-221 EIKENESVV
+221 KIKENESVV
-230 TSENENTDVVT
+230 TSENENADVVT
-241 DEVVETSQETN
+241 DEVVETSQETEN
-252 DVETTDTS
+252 VETTETTETVSETREAKSEKNEDTTVDENTEKSEESNSDNTDTS
-260 EIVSDTKETDNASSE
+260 NEEVVSDT
-275 TVDTDISEQTTD
+275 DTI
-287 DAQTVEVSELTVRDL
+287 
-302 RNKIEKLCR
+302 I
-311 EKLRYCWIS
+311 
-320 FMFPNEKYVLVE
+320 
-332 YDERESELEYMKF
+332 
-345 TYETNGDEVTV
+345 
-356 GEPEKVKLAVSVAN
+356 AN
-370 INAEIAEKNN
+370 LKQEIVEKND
-380 AIIKANEEIATLKSE
+380 AIIKANEEIANLKAV
-395 NENLMKY
+395 NESLIQY
-402 KEMYEKVEAEKA
+402 KEMYEKIEAEKA
-414 ADEMAKKKK
+414 ADELAKKKK

-435 SSEEIETSE
+435 SSEEIESSE
-444 EIKALIDSVD
+444 EIKKLIEAVD

-468 QKNETNVVT
+468 QKNDVVVET
-477 SEIVASQTTEVA
+477 SEMDTPVTTEVA
-489 SLTCEDIDTSDYK
+489 SLTCDEVSIETSDYK

>member
-1 MMSNYEMSSNVIE
+1 MSNYEMSSNVIE

-58 VAKYKKIRNK
+58 VAKYKRIRNK
-68 DDLGGHECSVDTKG
+68 DDLGGHECSVDNNG
-82 NVTFGTIPIGVN
+82 NVTFGTVPIGVN
-94 VSVEVKN
+94 VSVEIKN
-101 DTITI
+101 DTVNI
-106 NDTTVE
+106 NNNTVE

-148 LTENA
+148 LTKNA

-188 CVASVDDP
+188 CVASAEDP

-206 DFNIENSKTKEDNTL
+206 DFNIDNSETKEDKTL
-221 EIKENESVV
+221 KINENESVV
-230 TSENENTDVVT
+230 TSENENADVVT
-241 DEVVETSQETN
+241 DEVVETSQETEN
-252 DVETTDTS
+252 VETTETTETVSEAREAKAEKIEDTTADENTEKSEESNSDNTDTS
-260 EIVSDTKETDNASSE
+260 NEEVVSDT
-275 TVDTDISEQTTD
+275 DTI
-287 DAQTVEVSELTVRDL
+287 
-302 RNKIEKLCR
+302 I
-311 EKLRYCWIS
+311 
-320 FMFPNEKYVLVE
+320 
-332 YDERESELEYMKF
+332 
-345 TYETNGDEVTV
+345 
-356 GEPEKVKLAVSVAN
+356 AN
-370 INAEIAEKNN
+370 LKQEIVEKND
-380 AIIKANEEIATLKSE
+380 AIIKANEEIANLKAV
-395 NENLMKY
+395 NESLIQY
-402 KEMYEKVEAEKA
+402 KEMYEKIEAEKA
-414 ADEMAKKKK
+414 ADELAKKKK

-435 SSEEIETSE
+435 SSEEIESSE
-444 EIKALIDSVD
+444 EIKKLIEVVD

-468 QKNETNVVT
+468 QKNDVVVET
-477 SEIVASQTTEVA
+477 SEMATPVTTEVA
-489 SLTCEDIDTSDYK
+489 SLTCDEVSIETSDYK

>member
-1 MMSNYEMSSNVIE
+1 MSNYEMSSNVIE

-58 VAKYKKIRNK
+58 VAKYKRIRNK
-68 DDLGGHECSVDTKG
+68 DDLGGHECSVDNKG
-82 NVTFGTIPIGVN
+82 NVTFGTVPIGVN
-94 VSVEVKN
+94 VAVEIKN
-101 DTITI
+101 DTVNI
-106 NDTTVE
+106 NNNTVE

-188 CVASVDDP
+188 CVASAEDP

-206 DFNIENSKTKEDNTL
+206 DFNIDNSETKEDKTL
-221 EIKENESVV
+221 KIKENESVV
-230 TSENENTDVVT
+230 TSENENADVVT
-241 DEVVETSQETN
+241 DEVVETSQETEN
-252 DVETTDTS
+252 VETTETTETVSETREAKAEKIEDTTANENTEKSEESNSDNTDTS
-260 EIVSDTKETDNASSE
+260 NEEVVSDT
-275 TVDTDISEQTTD
+275 DTI
-287 DAQTVEVSELTVRDL
+287 
-302 RNKIEKLCR
+302 I
-311 EKLRYCWIS
+311 
-320 FMFPNEKYVLVE
+320 
-332 YDERESELEYMKF
+332 
-345 TYETNGDEVTV
+345 
-356 GEPEKVKLAVSVAN
+356 AN
-370 INAEIAEKNN
+370 LKQEIVEKND
-380 AIIKANEEIATLKSE
+380 AIIKANEEIANLKAV
-395 NENLMKY
+395 NESLIQY
-402 KEMYEKVEAEKA
+402 KEMFEQAEAEKA
-414 ADEMAKKKK
+414 ADELAKKKK
-423 CLSEYAVRSGYI
+423 CLSEYAVKSGYI
-435 SSEEIETSE
+435 SSEEIESSE
-444 EIKALIDSVD
+444 EIKKLIDAVD

-468 QKNETNVVT
+468 QKNDVVVETSEVVT
-477 SEIVASQTTEVA
+477 PVTTEVA
-489 SLTCEDIDTSDYK
+489 SLTCDETSIETSDYK

>member
-1 MMSNYEMSSNVIE
+1 MSNYEMSSNIIE

-94 VSVEVKN
+94 VAVEVKN

-188 CVASVDDP
+188 CVASADDP

-206 DFNIENSKTKEDNTL
+206 DFNIENSETKEDKIL

-241 DEVVETSQETN
+241 DEVVETSQETEN
-252 DVETTDTS
+252 VETTETIETVS
-260 EIVSDTKETDNASSE
+260 EIEETKVEKVEDTTVDENTEKSEESDSANVDISKEEVVSDT
-275 TVDTDISEQTTD
+275 DTI
-287 DAQTVEVSELTVRDL
+287 
-302 RNKIEKLCR
+302 I
-311 EKLRYCWIS
+311 
-320 FMFPNEKYVLVE
+320 
-332 YDERESELEYMKF
+332 
-345 TYETNGDEVTV
+345 
-356 GEPEKVKLAVSVAN
+356 AN
-370 INAEIAEKNN
+370 LKQEIVEKNDV
-380 AIIKANEEIATLKSE
+380 IIKANEEIANLKAV
-395 NENLMKY
+395 NESLMKY

-414 ADEMAKKKK
+414 ADEIAKKKK

-477 SEIVASQTTEVA
+477 SEIVAPQTTEVA

>member
-1 MMSNYEMSSNVIE
+1 MSNYEMSSNVIE

-58 VAKYKKIRNK
+58 VAKYKRIRNK
-68 DDLGGHECSVDTKG
+68 DDLGGHECSVDNKG
-82 NVTFGTIPIGVN
+82 NVTFGTVPIGVN
-94 VSVEVKN
+94 VAVEIKN
-101 DTITI
+101 DTVNI
-106 NDTTVE
+106 NNNTVE

-188 CVASVDDP
+188 CVASAEDP

-206 DFNIENSKTKEDNTL
+206 DFNIDNSETKEDKTL
-221 EIKENESVV
+221 KIKENESVV
-230 TSENENTDVVT
+230 TSENENADVVT
-241 DEVVETSQETN
+241 DEVVETSQETKN
-252 DVETTDTS
+252 VETTETTKTVSETEEAKAEKIEDTTADENTEKSEESNSDNTDTS
-260 EIVSDTKETDNASSE
+260 NEEVVSDT
-275 TVDTDISEQTTD
+275 DTI
-287 DAQTVEVSELTVRDL
+287 
-302 RNKIEKLCR
+302 I
-311 EKLRYCWIS
+311 
-320 FMFPNEKYVLVE
+320 
-332 YDERESELEYMKF
+332 
-345 TYETNGDEVTV
+345 
-356 GEPEKVKLAVSVAN
+356 AN
-370 INAEIAEKNN
+370 LKQEIVEKND
-380 AIIKANEEIATLKSE
+380 AIIKANEEIANLKAV
-395 NENLMKY
+395 NESLVQY

-414 ADEMAKKKK
+414 ADELAKKKK

-435 SSEEIETSE
+435 SSEEIESSE
-444 EIKALIDSVD
+444 EIKKLIDAVD

-468 QKNETNVVT
+468 QKNDVVVET
-477 SEIVASQTTEVA
+477 SEMATPVTTEVA
-489 SLTCEDIDTSDYK
+489 SLTCDEVSIETSDYK

>member
-1 MMSNYEMSSNVIE
+1 MSNYEMSSNVIE

-58 VAKYKKIRNK
+58 VAKYKRIRNK
-68 DDLGGHECSVDTKG
+68 DDLGGHECSVDNKG
-82 NVTFGTIPIGVN
+82 NVTFGTVPIGVN
-94 VSVEVKN
+94 VAVEIKN
-101 DTITI
+101 DTVNI
-106 NDTTVE
+106 NNNTVE

-188 CVASVDDP
+188 CVASAEDP

-206 DFNIENSKTKEDNTL
+206 DFNIDNSETKEDKTL
-221 EIKENESVV
+221 KIKENESVV
-230 TSENENTDVVT
+230 TSENENTNVIT
-241 DEVVETSQETN
+241 DEVVETSQETEN
-252 DVETTDTS
+252 VETTETTETVSETREAKAEKIEDTTADENTEKSEESNSDNTDTS
-260 EIVSDTKETDNASSE
+260 NEEVVSDT
-275 TVDTDISEQTTD
+275 DTI
-287 DAQTVEVSELTVRDL
+287 
-302 RNKIEKLCR
+302 I
-311 EKLRYCWIS
+311 
-320 FMFPNEKYVLVE
+320 
-332 YDERESELEYMKF
+332 
-345 TYETNGDEVTV
+345 
-356 GEPEKVKLAVSVAN
+356 AN
-370 INAEIAEKNN
+370 LKQEIVEKND
-380 AIIKANEEIATLKSE
+380 AIIKANDEIANLKAV
-395 NENLMKY
+395 NESLMQY

-414 ADEMAKKKK
+414 ADELAKKKK

-435 SSEEIETSE
+435 SSDEIESSA
-444 EIKALIDSVD
+444 EIKKLIEAVD

-468 QKNETNVVT
+468 QKNDVVAET
-477 SEIVASQTTEVA
+477 SEMATPVTTEVA
-489 SLTCEDIDTSDYK
+489 SLTCDEVSIETSDYK